1 MIPRPSLR
9 TILILALAVMLV
21 LALLGV
27 RAGCTAAR
35 EARQDA
41 NQAKATGKALDG
53 VAAQTPIIR
62 EEQKAKE
69 NEVSRIEG
77 ADTPLPD
84 GFGAELERIR
94 VRDRPADNNSR

>member
-1 MIPRPSLR
+1 MIPRLPFR

-41 NQAKATGKALDG
+41 NQAKATGKALDR
-53 VAAQTPIIR
+53 VSTETPIIR
-62 EEQKAKE
+62 DEQKEKE
-69 NEVSRIEG
+69 NEVSKIEG
-77 ADTPLPD
+77 ADAPLPP
-84 GFGAELERIR
+84 GFGADLER
-94 VRDRPADNNSR
+94 VRNRPAGNNPR